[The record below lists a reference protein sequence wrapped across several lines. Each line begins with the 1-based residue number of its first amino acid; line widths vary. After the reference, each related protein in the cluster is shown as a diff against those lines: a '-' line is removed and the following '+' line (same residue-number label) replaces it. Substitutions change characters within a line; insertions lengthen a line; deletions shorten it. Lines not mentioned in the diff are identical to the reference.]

1 MSAETTSKA
10 MVWTGRVLT
19 GLFAAFMVMD
29 TGIKL
34 VRLPVVAQTLAQLG
48 YPPEQGLA
56 IGIIEAVCLAL
67 YLWPRTAV
75 LGAILFTAVMGG
87 AIASHMR
94 LNDPLVSHTLFG
106 VWLGLLMWGGLWLRD
121 ARLRT
126 MIPLRRP

>member
-1 MSAETTSKA
+1 MSVETTPKA
-10 MVWTGRVLT
+10 MLWTGRVLT

-34 VRLPVVAQTLAQLG
+34 VRLPVVAQTLVQLG

-67 YLWPRTAV
+67 YLWPRTAL
-75 LGAILFTAVMGG
+75 LGAVLFTAVMGG

-121 ARLRT
+121 PRLRA
-126 MIPLRRP
+126 MIPVRF

>member
-34 VRLPVVAQTLAQLG
+34 VRLPVVAQTLTQLG

-106 VWLGLLMWGGLWLRD
+106 VWLGLVMWGGLWLRD

>member
-1 MSAETTSKA
+1 MSVETTPKA
-10 MVWTGRVLT
+10 MLWTGRVLT

-34 VRLPVVAQTLAQLG
+34 VGLPVVAQTLVQLG
-48 YPPEQGLA
+48 YPPEQGLV

-75 LGAILFTAVMGG
+75 LGAVLFTAVMGG
-87 AIASHMR
+87 AVASHMR

-106 VWLGLLMWGGLWLRD
+106 VWLGLIMWGGLWLRD
-121 ARLRT
+121 PRLRAI
-126 MIPLRRP
+126 IPLRA

>member
-10 MVWTGRVLT
+10 IAWTGRVLT

-34 VRLPVVAQTLAQLG
+34 ARLPVVAQTLGQLG

-56 IGIIEAVCLAL
+56 IGIIEAICLAL

-121 ARLRT
+121 GRLRT